1 MPLIIGMNF
10 ETKNLKFGKGRL
22 PGEWQSRRKKRK
34 ARVMLEVFL
43 LMFSASVHSLA
54 TVDQVAADSAAPALA
69 AAPMDVAQAPGE
81 AETPENAVATSPE
94 TETKKVVAAAPQE
107 DKGTSAAGQEPDTG
121 EEIAVMPESKDDP
134 AALPSETPGSDAEPA
149 TGFVAEP
156 QIASGRFLTA
166 LEVRPIL
173 NATRGNW
180 ISVREFGGQD
190 LLYVSHLWAWR
201 CGLHEI
207 RVGVNGA
214 APEVWDMPECRPDQ
228 PAPAAVLDGDGLPY
242 RSFPRRSVQLIEVHL
257 LYDDMTTAQLR
268 FNRAGI
274 VIP

>member
-1 MPLIIGMNF
+1 MAAPQEM
-10 ETKNLKFGKGRL
+10 
-22 PGEWQSRRKKRK
+22 RK
-34 ARVMLEVFL
+34 ARAMLEVFL

-54 TVDQVAADSAAPALA
+54 AVENVAAETAAPALV
-69 AAPMDVAQAPGE
+69 AAPLDVAQAPDE
-81 AETPENAVATSPE
+81 AETPENAVATSPQTGSEAVPEEDTGTSAVGEE
-94 TETKKVVAAAPQE
+94 TDTAKEIGVLPESTDEAAAP
-107 DKGTSAAGQEPDTG
+107 S
-121 EEIAVMPESKDDP
+121 
-134 AALPSETPGSDAEPA
+134 SETPAPDTDAEQS
-149 TGFVAEP
+149 TGFAAEP

-207 RVGVNGA
+207 RVGVNGG
-214 APEVWDMPECRPDQ
+214 APEVWQMPECRPDQ
-228 PAPAAVLDGDGLPY
+228 PAPSAVLEGDGLPY
-242 RSFPRRSVQLIEVHL
+242 RTFPRRSVQLIEVHL

>member
-1 MPLIIGMNF
+1 
-10 ETKNLKFGKGRL
+10 
-22 PGEWQSRRKKRK
+22 
-34 ARVMLEVFL
+34 MLEVFL

-54 TVDQVAADSAAPALA
+54 AVDNVAAETAAPALV
-69 AAPMDVAQAPGE
+69 AAPLDVAQAPDE
-81 AETPENAVATSPE
+81 VETPENAVATSPE
-94 TETKKVVAAAPQE
+94 TGSEDAVAAVPEGSTGTAAVEQE
-107 DKGTSAAGQEPDTG
+107 TDTAK
-121 EEIAVMPESKDDP
+121 EIAVLPESTDEP
-134 AALPSETPGSDAEPA
+134 AAPLSETPAPDTDAEQS
-149 TGFVAEP
+149 TGFAAEP

-190 LLYVSHLWAWR
+190 LLYISHLWAWR

-214 APEVWDMPECRPDQ
+214 APEVWQMPECRPDQ